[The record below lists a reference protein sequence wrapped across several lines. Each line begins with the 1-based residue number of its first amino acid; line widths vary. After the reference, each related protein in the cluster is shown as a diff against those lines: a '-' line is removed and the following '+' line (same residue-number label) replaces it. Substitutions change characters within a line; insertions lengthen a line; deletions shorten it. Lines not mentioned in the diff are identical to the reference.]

1 MNTLTILVLVAIA
14 IFATLGIALLLMMAS
29 VGKAIVEAIKSIN
42 LTPADLVNKPMDKV
56 TFIEPN
62 KKPYF
67 KKNNKL
73 RKGKHYSEQK
83 NGKNW

>member
-14 IFATLGIALLLMMAS
+14 VFATLRIALLLLMAS
-29 VGKAIVEAIKSIN
+29 LGKAIVEAIKSIN
-42 LTPADLVNKPMDKV
+42 LTPEDIVNKSMDKV
-56 TFIEPN
+56 MFIEPN

-73 RKGKHYSEQK
+73 RKGKHFSEQK

>member
-1 MNTLTILVLVAIA
+1 MNTLTILILVAIA
-14 IFATLGIALLLMMAS
+14 VFAILGIALLLMMAS

-42 LTPADLVNKPMDKV
+42 LTPEDIVNKPMNKV

-67 KKNNKL
+67 KKDNKL
-73 RKGKHYSEQK
+73 RKGKHYSEQR